1 MGYRASVTFLCLIL
15 MSRAGLS
22 SQQPQSTSDL
32 FRFLEPSIRF
42 SSDDK
47 HRLDERHVI
56 ARILP
61 AEGHELAALAA
72 AAIDVTPDAL
82 VASARNMAGLKR
94 SSFVPEIGRFSAPPR
109 IEDLKDLTLDAVDV
123 EEIVQCRP
131 EHCGLKLRPEE
142 IKRLQ
147 HAIPPDGSDAK
158 SALELTFRQIVLE
171 RANWYLL
178 HGDDESGQQRFS
190 TLLQHF
196 PYVQW
201 RM

>member
-1 MGYRASVTFLCLIL
+1 
-15 MSRAGLS
+15 
-22 SQQPQSTSDL
+22 
-32 FRFLEPSIRF
+32 
-42 SSDDK
+42 
-47 HRLDERHVI
+47 HVI

-82 VASARNMAGLKR
+82 VASARNIARLKR

-131 EHCGLKLRPEE
+131 DHCGLKLRPEE

-147 HAIPPDGSDAK
+147 NAIPPDGSDAK
-158 SALELTFRQIVLE
+158 SALELTFRHIVLE

-178 HGDDESGQQRFS
+178 HCDDERGQLPLSILLLRFLFVQLS
-190 TLLQHF
+190 MHELASYFNRFTLL
-196 PYVQW
+196 PLV
-201 RM
+201 R